1 MHLDQVIMTYNNMTH
16 KILTFVLILF
26 LFSCK
31 KEKDENAMYKD
42 LKISS
47 ENPEPPYNQLKYRI
61 TFPDTVQVN
70 KPYQATIR
78 FESDFDTILP
88 PVQIDAVSDSTKTRL
103 ITFYHYVPV
112 KPSMK
117 NENDLI
123 LKDSTFIP
131 NREFLVKNIV
141 FKEKGT
147 FTFCGL
153 IYDEIMY
160 NFYDNKG
167 KRDSVHFARKKQ
179 QVFKDVVV
187 ID

>member
-1 MHLDQVIMTYNNMTH
+1 MTH
-16 KILTFVLILF
+16 KILIFVFIIL
-26 LFSCK
+26 LYSCK
-31 KEKDENAMYKD
+31 KDKQEIDKEF
-42 LKISS
+42 KISS

-78 FESDFDTILP
+78 FESDFDTIIEP
-88 PVQIDAVSDSTKTRL
+88 IQYINKIDSTKSRI
-103 ITFYHYVPV
+103 ITFYYFDHIKSP
-112 KPSMK
+112 MK
-117 NENDLI
+117 EENDLI
-123 LKDSTFIP
+123 IKDSMFIP
-131 NREFLVKNIV
+131 NKEFLVKNIV

-179 QVFKDVVV
+179 QIFKDVVV